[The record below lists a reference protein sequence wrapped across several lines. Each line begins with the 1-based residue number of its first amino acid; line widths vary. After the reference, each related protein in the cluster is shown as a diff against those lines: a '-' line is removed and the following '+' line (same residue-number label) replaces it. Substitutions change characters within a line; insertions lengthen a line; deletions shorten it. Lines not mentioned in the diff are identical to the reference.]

1 MSDNE
6 DLEQKIEKKK
16 QRRRRRKKKQKD
28 DSDGGGSSSEDED
41 AKRKRRR
48 ARRRKQKE
56 ESKNDADD
64 DDDEN
69 NNPGGDD
76 DNKSKRRKKR
86 SSKNK
91 NKKDTEE
98 DNTDNNEGGEEENS
112 NSKSKRRKKRNR
124 NKKKKGNN
132 DDKGEDDDDDDDD
145 VEEDDNIA
153 RMRTKVIEIQRR
165 EFDPAQYN
173 FEIDEED
180 LMDGPILPFSGRSH
194 FIRLNVPPPETTIT
208 GTQDYALTREQQN
221 IQKSDGSGKP
231 TYVYVESA
239 TSGRFRRVRMG
250 RLGYR
255 QLGMNDDDDDDLNE
269 TFNGPEVMTHFT
281 DNVNAFTATV
291 YGFAQGLLAGFA
303 LLHVYI
309 ANMFDD
315 RNRFIEVYWPLAGE
329 SRRLFFFLT
338 TIALTSAYDLY
349 LRESSKRDLW
359 QVLPNAKKFRVY
371 LILFLYFIALLTSL
385 LAMPIDNSIA
395 KLGMN
400 GMNSSPL
407 LNDAAITQWN
417 LYEWIRGV
425 SCVLAWVFV
434 CFGIHDENQNGRR
447 FMSHCKYLK
456 GEIEKKQR
464 RLDNVSGKQ
473 LQYATPDE
481 LEELLT
487 IQKSAAEATE
497 RAIEYYRKRSVNR

>member
-64 DDDEN
+64 DDEN

-98 DNTDNNEGGEEENS
+98 DNTDNNEGEEEENS

-239 TSGRFRRVRMG
+239 TTGRFRRVRMG

>member
-64 DDDEN
+64 DDEN

-76 DNKSKRRKKR
+76 DNKSKRRKNR

-98 DNTDNNEGGEEENS
+98 DNTNNNEEEEEENS

-132 DDKGEDDDDDDDD
+132 DDKGEDDDDNDDD
-145 VEEDDNIA
+145 VEEDGNIA

-239 TSGRFRRVRMG
+239 TTGRFRRVRMG

-255 QLGMNDDDDDDLNE
+255 QLGMNDDDDDDDLNE

>member
-64 DDDEN
+64 DDEN
-69 NNPGGDD
+69 NNPGDDD

-98 DNTDNNEGGEEENS
+98 DNTNNNEEEEEENS

-132 DDKGEDDDDDDDD
+132 DDKGEDDDDNDDD
-145 VEEDDNIA
+145 VEEDGNIA

-239 TSGRFRRVRMG
+239 TTGRFRRVRMG

-255 QLGMNDDDDDDLNE
+255 QLGMNDEDDDDDLNE

-359 QVLPNAKKFRVY
+359 QVLPNGKKFRVY

-487 IQKSAAEATE
+487 VQKSAAEATE

>member
-64 DDDEN
+64 DDEN

-91 NKKDTEE
+91 NKKDTED
-98 DNTDNNEGGEEENS
+98 DNTNNNEEEEEENS

-132 DDKGEDDDDDDDD
+132 DDKGEDDDDNDDD
-145 VEEDDNIA
+145 VEEDGNIA

-239 TSGRFRRVRMG
+239 TTGRFRRVRMG

>member
-64 DDDEN
+64 DDEN
-69 NNPGGDD
+69 NNPGDDD

-132 DDKGEDDDDDDDD
+132 DDKGEDDDDNDDD
-145 VEEDDNIA
+145 VEEDGNIA

-239 TSGRFRRVRMG
+239 TTGRFRRVRMG

-400 GMNSSPL
+400 GMHSSPL

>member
-1 MSDNE
+1 M
-6 DLEQKIEKKK
+6 
-16 QRRRRRKKKQKD
+16 
-28 DSDGGGSSSEDED
+28 
-41 AKRKRRR
+41 
-48 ARRRKQKE
+48 
-56 ESKNDADD
+56 
-64 DDDEN
+64 
-69 NNPGGDD
+69 
-76 DNKSKRRKKR
+76 
-86 SSKNK
+86 
-91 NKKDTEE
+91 
-98 DNTDNNEGGEEENS
+98 
-112 NSKSKRRKKRNR
+112 
-124 NKKKKGNN
+124 
-132 DDKGEDDDDDDDD
+132 
-145 VEEDDNIA
+145 
-153 RMRTKVIEIQRR
+153 EIQRR

-180 LMDGPILPFSGRSH
+180 LMDGPLLPFEGRSH

-208 GTQDYALTREQQN
+208 GTEDYALTRQQ
-221 IQKSDGSGKP
+221 QVKQGADGSGKP

-239 TSGRFRRVRMG
+239 TTGRFRRVRMG

-255 QLGMNDDDDDDLNE
+255 QLGMSDGDDMDQNAS
-269 TFNGPEVMTHFT
+269 GPEVMTHFT

-315 RNRFIEVYWPLAGE
+315 RSRFLEVYWPLAGE

-359 QVLPNAKKFRVY
+359 QVLPAPKKIRVY
-371 LILFLYFIALLTSL
+371 LILFFYFIALLSSL

-395 KLGMN
+395 KLGRN
-400 GMNSSPL
+400 GMYSTPL
-407 LNDAAITQWN
+407 LSDEAITQWN
-417 LYEWIRGV
+417 VYEWIRGV
-425 SCVLAWVFV
+425 SCVAAWVLV
-434 CFGIHDENQNGRR
+434 CFGIHEENQNGRR
-447 FMSHCKYLK
+447 FMSHCKYLN
-456 GEIEKKQR
+456 GEIVKKQR

-481 LEELLT
+481 LEEFLN
-487 IQKSAAEATE
+487 IQRSAAEATE